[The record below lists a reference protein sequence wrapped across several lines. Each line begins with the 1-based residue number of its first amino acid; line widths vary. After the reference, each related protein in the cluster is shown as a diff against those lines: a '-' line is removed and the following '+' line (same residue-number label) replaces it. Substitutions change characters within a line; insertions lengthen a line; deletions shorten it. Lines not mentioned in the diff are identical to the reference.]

1 MPPVRVRLPPG
12 HRVDHVS
19 PRFHPRHPAPPAV
32 VRRPVPLHPALVP
45 RSRSPT
51 ALDSLAHP
59 EPSRYASCYLS
70 GAQAQN
76 SFRRRKF
83 GAAYVESQ
91 GSSDAGQLEE
101 MLRIERAL
109 AQPRTDQMLL
119 ERLAIGNVFRD
130 QLVDSGAR
138 GNSAPPPRNKSFG
151 PVIFDGNHNTISMS
165 TITNTTLQTDRSF
178 PLTTSESGFSSILT
192 CGSDGL
198 NNSTLCPGEAEPVKL
213 SEESAL
219 HPGLHLETG
228 ISSPHPTI
236 LDNTANE
243 DTLNTTGMLSISS
256 GIKDAPQTA
265 MSSLGHEPCV
275 TFVDAH
281 EDEKGHEDFLAADCS
296 YSSSVITPMDTP
308 FRTAPLTCNGYYSNL
323 LSTMHRAGL
332 VGAQMHTKKNI
343 LLDAAESGLSV
354 SNVLA
359 HFGIKPPTDSLTS
372 AHSTTLRSKAA
383 QKMPARRSVS
393 SDTLQRKSILVPAPR
408 SFSNSAAHID
418 AVTDSSRSL
427 SAKQSI
433 NSMSNLLLDHSS
445 KKDKD
450 SFTEQSRVALE
461 LGETSADHKVSIKLV
476 EVSKNDALKRAT
488 IERHNQQ
495 SSFPQEKQQE
505 PQGLIGLTKRV
516 CHVLPSLIDR
526 IPDAVILDALQGST
540 ATPMDVVPS
549 ALKSASAL
557 RSDLRNKPMTTEEQD
572 ALVSNARS
580 ALKSLR
586 MSSSLPSASAL
597 RHIDTGAQNDFSRS
611 RVIVA
616 DQRHLLAS
624 SKKLEASSIGN
635 NVENNMTPLFI
646 TKYKDNLQSVDLD
659 IITTANK
666 DWNFGN
672 EMGGGNKATNM
683 RYNRRSPT
691 FTIKGRDGGLTDI
704 PLEARCESQKE
715 PSDGSL
721 PTVSLASIPT
731 LSVDARNNVQSKNN
745 PIESFINARRSARFT
760 EKGMV
765 TQPITFDHTT
775 GEFLY
780 SELSSKIGR
789 FSNELAV
796 LKKQLA

>member
-1 MPPVRVRLPPG
+1 MEDRRLPSGVEP
-12 HRVDHVS
+12 DHDDACLAGAEEGLDEPAEGDAHFWVTKPADQALLCLFGAVKALRPRLAQLVERSAVESAVTERSLVRIRQRGFSQCPLRASGFPRPPRRPRQPALPSS
-19 PRFHPRHPAPPAV
+19 PPRPASRGAPARSAPPRAS
-32 VRRPVPLHPALVP
+32 P

-59 EPSRYASCYLS
+59 EPSRYASCYPS

-76 SFRRRKF
+76 SFRRRRF

-281 EDEKGHEDFLAADCS
+281 EDEKEHEDFLAADCS

-332 VGAQMHTKKNI
+332 VGAQMHAKKNF

-359 HFGIKPPTDSLTS
+359 HFGIKPLTDSLTS

-383 QKMPARRSVS
+383 QKMPARRSIS

-433 NSMSNLLLDHSS
+433 NSTSNSLLDHSS
-445 KKDKD
+445 KKIRTR
-450 SFTEQSRVALE
+450 SLSNRV
-461 LGETSADHKVSIKLV
+461 
-476 EVSKNDALKRAT
+476 
-488 IERHNQQ
+488 
-495 SSFPQEKQQE
+495 
-505 PQGLIGLTKRV
+505 
-516 CHVLPSLIDR
+516 
-526 IPDAVILDALQGST
+526 
-540 ATPMDVVPS
+540 
-549 ALKSASAL
+549 
-557 RSDLRNKPMTTEEQD
+557 
-572 ALVSNARS
+572 
-580 ALKSLR
+580 
-586 MSSSLPSASAL
+586 
-597 RHIDTGAQNDFSRS
+597 
-611 RVIVA
+611 
-616 DQRHLLAS
+616 
-624 SKKLEASSIGN
+624 
-635 NVENNMTPLFI
+635 
-646 TKYKDNLQSVDLD
+646 
-659 IITTANK
+659 
-666 DWNFGN
+666 
-672 EMGGGNKATNM
+672 
-683 RYNRRSPT
+683 
-691 FTIKGRDGGLTDI
+691 
-704 PLEARCESQKE
+704 
-715 PSDGSL
+715 
-721 PTVSLASIPT
+721 
-731 LSVDARNNVQSKNN
+731 
-745 PIESFINARRSARFT
+745 
-760 EKGMV
+760 
-765 TQPITFDHTT
+765 
-775 GEFLY
+775 
-780 SELSSKIGR
+780 
-789 FSNELAV
+789 
-796 LKKQLA
+796 